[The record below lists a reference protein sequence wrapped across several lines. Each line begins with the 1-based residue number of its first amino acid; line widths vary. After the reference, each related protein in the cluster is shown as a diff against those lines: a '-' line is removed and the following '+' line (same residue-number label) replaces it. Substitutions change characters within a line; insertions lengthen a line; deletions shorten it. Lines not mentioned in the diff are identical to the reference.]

1 MENQDKQLQ
10 LGANGIHGSPRNLGD
25 WVEKL
30 QRAGTS
36 ENIRNQASTRE
47 LGNMA
52 LVGIQELQE
61 RHLRAPGAQVRLNS
75 KLTA

>member
-1 MENQDKQLQ
+1 MENQDKQLE
-10 LGANGIHGSPRNLGD
+10 LEANGVHGSPRKLGD

-47 LGNMA
+47 LGNITLM
-52 LVGIQELQE
+52 GIQELQQ
-61 RHLRAPGAQVRLNS
+61 RHLRAPEAQVRLN
-75 KLTA
+75 